1 MLIIDL
7 ATNLFSMS
15 LSNPVQHKAVVKRYM
30 DSLLAKINKL
40 RALIKDLKKN
50 YSADSAGKL

>member
-7 ATNLFSMS
+7 ATDLFSIS

-30 DSLLAKINKL
+30 ESLLAKINKL

-50 YSADSAGKL
+50 YSTECAGKL